1 MSNNPVDV
9 EDVDGDE
16 EQSKIINEE
25 VSNSTCALEGLN
37 VPT

>member
-25 VSNSTCALEGLN
+25 VSNSTCVLEGLN
-37 VPT
+37 EPI